1 MGRKPNTDDLGLA
14 AAGVAT
20 DKRGV
25 MPVDDRLATNVPG
38 IWDGGDCRVTDRLP
52 AYALFTDPP
61 LGRVGMS
68 EAEARASGRPVLV
81 GTRPMARVSRA
92 VEKGETAGFIKV
104 LADAHTRAILG
115 AAILGVEGDEAIHA
129 VLDLMYVGAPVE
141 AIARAVHIHPTV
153 AELLPT
159 VFQEMTP
166 LQRAG
171 PAG

>member
-1 MGRKPNTDDLGLA
+1 
-14 AAGVAT
+14 
-20 DKRGV
+20 
-25 MPVDDRLATNVPG
+25 
-38 IWDGGDCRVTDRLP
+38 VTDRLP

-68 EAEARASGRPVLV
+68 EAAARASGRPVLV
-81 GTRPMARVSRA
+81 GTRRMARVSRA
-92 VEKGETAGFIKV
+92 VEKSETAGFIKV
-104 LADAHTRAILG
+104 LADADTRAILG

-166 LQRAG
+166 LERAG